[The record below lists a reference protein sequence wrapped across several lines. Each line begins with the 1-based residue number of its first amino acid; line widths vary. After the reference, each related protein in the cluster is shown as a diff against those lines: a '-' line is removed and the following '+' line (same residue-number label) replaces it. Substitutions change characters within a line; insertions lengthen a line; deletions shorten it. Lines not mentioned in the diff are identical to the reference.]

1 MSLPDPLWFTGAAGM
16 CGIAAV
22 LVAVFLKDFRLAIEL
37 AAVAVFLGLC
47 AGVAYGYEDK
57 GIAKQI
63 AKDKPII
70 DNLTTNLATSQN
82 NEKVLKKVIADSN
95 LYIDQLQAQ
104 AKGAKDRA
112 AAAIASAQKEVQAY
126 EASIADLTAKLNAP
140 PTLDVTA
147 ACAAA
152 QKIID
157 GLIEGA
163 R

>member
-57 GIAKQI
+57 GIAKQV

-70 DNLTTNLATSQN
+70 DNLTANLATSGRR
-82 NEKVLKKVIADSN
+82 ETATGKECSRPVRASRRCS
-95 LYIDQLQAQ
+95 
-104 AKGAKDRA
+104 AKQYGASGSRTRA
-112 AAAIASAQKEVQAY
+112 
-126 EASIADLTAKLNAP
+126 
-140 PTLDVTA
+140 
-147 ACAAA
+147 
-152 QKIID
+152 
-157 GLIEGA
+157 
-163 R
+163 